1 VFNRLKKKQLQRLNS
16 TYQKILNSGITVNT
30 ARNFSI
36 KQWNEA
42 FNEGKR
48 TIKTINSLKA
58 AKRLLKQIENNQ
70 SKMVTHHVKWIEKKQ
85 QIPIKNKR
93 YKRNLIKILT
103 NETKRLFEFE
113 EGTYKQKEI
122 TLKKKVERLSVKK
135 NSKYRKTDKFYI
147 KYNDEEDYRRQLAIL
162 ESFYQV
168 KSIKLRISKAKEK
181 TYLEFE
187 DRQKML
193 DEFEKGLE

>member
-1 VFNRLKKKQLQRLNS
+1 MFNRLKKKQLQRLNS

-70 SKMVTHHVKWIEKKQ
+70 SKMVIHHVKWIEKKQ

-93 YKRNLIKILT
+93 YKRDLIKILT

-187 DRQKML
+187 DRQKTL

>member
-93 YKRNLIKILT
+93 YKRDLIKILT

-168 KSIKLRISKAKEK
+168 KSIKLRISKPKEK
-181 TYLEFE
+181 RYLEFE
-187 DRQKML
+187 DRQKTL

>member
-16 TYQKILNSGITVNT
+16 TYQKILNAGITANT

-36 KQWNEA
+36 KQWNDA

-48 TIKTINSLKA
+48 KIKTINSLKA